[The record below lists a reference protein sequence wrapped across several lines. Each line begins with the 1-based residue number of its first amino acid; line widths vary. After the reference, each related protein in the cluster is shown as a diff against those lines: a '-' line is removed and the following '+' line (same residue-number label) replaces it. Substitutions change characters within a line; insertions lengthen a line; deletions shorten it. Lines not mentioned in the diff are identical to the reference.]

1 MQELKM
7 FNHGVFSEY
16 LQSKIEY
23 LTKLETKEKDP
34 YKKWN
39 LQEQVKLC
47 NELFQAYKTSVETQ
61 LK

>member
-7 FNHGVFSEY
+7 FNHGVFLEY